1 MKKST
6 LLLIA
11 LLFIS
16 SFNFAQE
23 STSTSEVVAETDV
36 PAVVVAS
43 FKAKYTPTTLIRW
56 EKKTFTGSAGK
67 TYVKYVAV
75 FDVDG
80 LRSRSRY
87 KEDGTGI
94 STTTYYW
101 FKNLEKLPQAI
112 KDAAKNNYAGYK
124 LGSAEKEH
132 NLKSGVYVYR
142 LRLKKGPTKLVAYV
156 NEKGEEIT
164 KENLDKEILE
174 NESESG
180 Q

>member
-1 MKKST
+1 MKKS
-6 LLLIA
+6 
-11 LLFIS
+11 LLFLLTLFTVS
-16 SFNFAQE
+16 TFNFAQE
-23 STSTSEVVAETDV
+23 STSTSVVVAEADI
-36 PAVVVAS
+36 PAVVVSS
-43 FKAKYTPTTLIRW
+43 FKAKYSPTTLLRW
-56 EKKTFTGSAGK
+56 EKKTYTGTAGK

-101 FKNLEKLPQAI
+101 FKNLDKLPQAV
-112 KDAAKNNYAGYK
+112 KDAAKNNYVGYK

-164 KENLDKEILE
+164 KDNLDKEILE